1 MNINS
6 TFIPDK
12 PGDIIIS
19 YSIPGLDQPIQIP
32 FHSLDSF
39 QTDQAKIAL
48 VMGITIG
55 SCSMTLIFLISIM
68 YKTNKLT
75 NLKLNLKLKLKLK
88 YILQWINQ
96 KIFTKKRNDN
106 KIGRAHV

>member
-55 SCSMTLIFLISIM
+55 SCSMTLIFDF
-68 YKTNKLT
+68 YN
-75 NLKLNLKLKLKLK
+75 
-88 YILQWINQ
+88 
-96 KIFTKKRNDN
+96 
-106 KIGRAHV
+106 V